1 MNYNQLYNL
10 IQEIT
15 SKIFVIKLISF
26 QKLINS
32 NF

>member
-1 MNYNQLYNL
+1 MNNNQLYNL

-15 SKIFVIKLISF
+15 SKIFVIKLKSF